1 VANSLVDP
9 KLIETKMRTLAW
21 MGHPYSEADF
31 ASINESVVGKTE
43 LDAVIAFLQG
53 RTVKTEAPAEEVKP

>member
-1 VANSLVDP
+1 
-9 KLIETKMRTLAW
+9 